1 MTSCHFHCPFQY
13 ICTLPDKQG
22 MLKNGIPFLFLLCAM
37 CSTLAISKKAIS
49 KLSSIL
55 AHNVLEVWL
64 LHLCTHLFCDWQK
77 VASLRLLVHMWCPN
91 GSHSC
96 LLPGPAAGRRI
107 FFPDSSSCRDHDI
120 FQPFHRVSCKM
131 LSYSCLSY
139 WQLKP
144 SRGWQPYI
152 LPQLPSR
159 IHCWSYF
166 SSA

>member
-1 MTSCHFHCPFQY
+1 MGSCFSFCCVPHAVHLPFQKKPSPSCHQY
-13 ICTLPDKQG
+13 LSTTC
-22 MLKNGIPFLFLLCAM
+22 LKCGCFTSAH
-37 CSTLAISKKAIS
+37 ISSVTARK
-49 KLSSIL
+49 
-55 AHNVLEVWL
+55 
-64 LHLCTHLFCDWQK
+64 F
-77 VASLRLLVHMWCPN
+77 ASLLLLVHMWCPN

-96 LLPGPAAGRRI
+96 SLPGPAAGRRI

-159 IHCWSYF
+159 IRCRSYF
-166 SSA
+166 SSS